1 MANDRERKAQEREK
15 LKNIIDQWN
24 ANRLDIFWLSEP
36 NEDLEFH
43 GAMRFYFQDAGQK
56 VATKCIRVAST
67 ASTTDVIE
75 TLIEKFRPDIRML
88 SIPEYALYEI
98 HENGEERK
106 LKGDERPLLVQLD
119 WHRDDREGRFLLRR
133 MDEKSYISSMD
144 ACDNENFKRKLSKRE
159 KKEKKK
165 REKRERLKAAEE
177 SKPDGIAERLYSEL
191 PETSFTRSISN
202 PEAVMRR
209 RRAQILE
216 KKLQQFCQEGGS
228 DAGGTLRIFGESL
241 NKDVP
246 YKTLLL
252 STKDSASY
260 VVKEILNKYG
270 YDKEDPGQYC
280 LVQTIVSHH
289 TQPENQDFQ
298 TNGGIREYILDDD
311 DCPLLIQQQHNRNR
325 GALSFHVRRRP
336 ADYQPRKRKKKPKP
350 TKDDLGYRSDDANEK
365 LPYLLEL
372 NPDGTESHGPAKKHR
387 LYLNVTEVGSE
398 RSSSIGG
405 QYLQLFGPNVQPRH
419 CVIAHTQGIV
429 TVTPSSRD
437 AETYVNN
444 MRIYETTILQNG
456 MVVRFGKLHT
466 FRFVDPLHD
475 QKHGML
481 PDPRQHPEFIERS
494 RREDQLS
501 LHHHGSYETTFDADG
516 NVETVSTHS
525 RDERLSKK
533 SDDALSH
540 RSLGRESTHGR
551 SSERFEQKRGSD
563 PILPAVL
570 EFWEDGEEAFLS
582 AAISQLDPSQVQFKL
597 SPTYALYMAARYRAS
612 THFRPETTPND
623 RAHRLTALM
632 NNVAA
637 VMHQV
642 IQDRYRDS
650 SALAFW
656 LANTSE
662 LLHFLKQDRH
672 LSAYT
677 LDAQDLLAESVQLAF
692 RSLVT
697 CLQVELQDA
706 MPAFLED
713 RDDVNEEEGT
723 TAEVLAVLASAMSLL
738 RRCRVNAA
746 LTIQMFSQ
754 LFHFINMWLFN
765 KVVCETRSNL
775 CTRVWGSRLKRRLGR
790 VEAWAEKQGLEL
802 AADCHLSRIVQAA
815 HLLQAPKS
823 NSEDLASISSLCFKL
838 NSLQLQTLLE
848 RYQPSEDEPLIPRE
862 LIESVVK
869 VAENTADE
877 QARSEGREIKLEE
890 DSDLQLPFLL
900 PEDGYS
906 CDIVRGVPAG
916 LQEFLQPL
924 IQAAYCRLTI
934 QPTSSGYWTIYMSD
948 QDIGRMP
955 SGGRS
960 PSVHSHVDDNSS
972 WKHHEPEV
980 ATIRL
985 QKSNNGIGLSIV
997 AAGGV
1002 DHDKLGI
1009 YIKSVVKGGA
1019 ADLDGRLQ
1027 AGDQLL
1033 KVDGHSLVGVNQEK
1047 AAELMTRTGP
1057 VVTLEVA
1064 KQAAIYNGLSDLLSK
1079 PSPTMQRDITLLQRE
1094 KAFGVPPCG
1103 CESHSS
1109 KPTANHSHFQNFP
1122 KINSVHLSA
1131 KQKSHFSYINQPNR
1145 AYSDGGK
1152 TFEKNIKAA
1161 QLKMQIPGLP
1171 SKFTACPYN
1180 RTLIK
1185 PRSEESLNDFYS
1197 DCPCPFCQ
1205 SHLNKVKD
1213 KAKEDRSALYRVR
1226 DESEDCPLCLYKKH
1240 QILKEKLSQNTFTCA
1255 VCKSQRAHKCISSE
1269 NLSMPCYYLDCKD
1282 FCYCCDK
1289 NANCSLKCSIAAHSY
1304 LDKAEFFKEYNRKVA
1319 RDIFS
1324 LLPYQRS
1331 SKFSSTETLCSSGSC
1346 PWEISSQTSRPR
1358 RMSERDIPTRVMHE
1372 NRPESRLPTGPGQ
1385 MMPPRM
1391 QGSKSVPS
1399 LNSNHDAEPVR
1410 VHANGSV
1417 RSHEVYN
1424 PAYSRTSSTASIPKA
1439 NDYPDQHSRSKS
1451 ANNLRQEMPGDPRLQ
1466 YGNPPDDPNPPP
1478 YPGPPE
1484 TNRPVPH
1491 PNVPPHSQPN
1501 MHPPPQVPSIPASA
1515 IQEERHYQNIS
1526 VYQQPPPP
1534 QQMPAQ
1540 QPNPYTQHPR
1550 SSAQAHPQH
1559 PPRILHGSQS
1569 SLSRPDPQGLQS
1581 PVDRSRPLSTLVSPR
1596 EQEQY
1601 ANSMGYPHPNVGP
1614 PRSPKGSQHSSVD
1627 SHYGPQG
1634 YVPPRP
1640 LHDQR
1645 DFRSADPLRN
1655 PENDMRPYPDNV
1667 PHPDMNNKPYP
1678 MNSQD
1683 YNMMHMDPRQRDLLR
1698 QEAKMEEMREE
1709 VRRREDRERLILQ
1722 QQQQQQHL
1730 QMGRG
1735 ATWSLPRGPVPSA
1748 RPPHDYH
1755 HGQPTTGHMH
1765 PPYPGAPPAPAPKP
1779 RPQMYNNPGMERVQ
1793 RPPGYT
1799 HPPENSY
1806 DGNVMHA
1813 PPPVGARMQ
1822 HQPPP
1827 VVSYRY
1833 GPSGY
1838 PPRSE
1843 DGTEQKVVRPQLMPD
1858 PRLNTLPAKP
1868 ANMSQNS
1875 RVAYEMQQLV
1885 AGHDKKETSNLLS
1898 PSPWE
1903 REEKEKLHKQRQE
1916 EARRARDE
1924 EIRELESRPHLTP
1937 QQEDRLRALRLEQ
1950 EFQRRAEELHGEEE
1964 EDDDEEQ
1971 EGRLRQLRLEEV
1983 QRKRELEVAKN
1994 AEEKLLR
2001 EARRRQDEFKAPNMP
2016 QQIPNRPSQ
2025 PPVNH
2030 QLLSNNQQHMSNHQ
2044 TVPNYQMEKL
2054 NQIDN
2059 SNHQD
2064 VPPPLPTSPPP
2075 IEPNYQSVYNQKP
2088 ASMRNQ
2094 RLNDSHHIQQNSGV
2108 GYEKHLE
2115 PPAPP
2120 ARKSS
2125 YEITN
2130 QMSAIGTGNRY
2141 VPSSIRNCDNG
2152 AQPHYPKKVSFHDSP
2167 VENDCD
2173 SNGNHNIETGS
2184 SQSYTL
2190 DDINEVLATPHN
2202 SQNLNTYNPGNTPG
2216 VIGSQEVYR
2225 DPRQRI
2231 EAERTQQVVGNKN
2244 PGPEKLTFKEKMK
2257 MFAQEVGEQESPKD
2271 KMKISRA
2278 QREIETNLNG
2288 S

>member
-1 MANDRERKAQEREK
+1 MANDRDKKAQEREK

-36 NEDLEFH
+36 NEELEFH

-67 ASTTDVIE
+67 ATTSDVIE

-106 LKGDERPLLVQLD
+106 LKGDERVLLVQLD

-165 REKRERLKAAEE
+165 KEKRERLKAAEE
-177 SKPDGIAERLYSEL
+177 SKKDGIAERLYSEL

-209 RRAQILE
+209 RRQQILE
-216 KKLQQFCQEGGS
+216 KKLQQFCQEGGT
-228 DAGGTLRIFGESL
+228 DAGGTLRIFGEAL

-252 STKDSASY
+252 STKDTASY

-270 YDKEDPGQYC
+270 YDKEDPFMYC

-289 TQPENQDFQ
+289 TNDGPDLQ
-298 TNGGIREYILDDD
+298 NGGIREYILDDD
-311 DCPLLIQQQHNRNR
+311 DCPLMIQQQHNRNK

-350 TKDDLGYRSDDANEK
+350 TKNDDMSYRQDDTIEK

-372 NPDGTESHGPAKKHR
+372 NSDGSDGHGPPKKHR

-437 AETYVNN
+437 AETYVNG

-494 RREDQLS
+494 RREDQVS

-525 RDERLSKK
+525 REERLSKK

-551 SSERFEQKRGSD
+551 SSERYDQKRGND

-570 EFWEDGEEAFLS
+570 EFWEDGEEAFL
-582 AAISQLDPSQVQFKL
+582 AASITQLDPSQVQFKL

-623 RAHRLTALM
+623 RARRLTALM

-642 IQDRYRDS
+642 IQDRYRDAT
-650 SALAFW
+650 ALAFW

-697 CLQVELQDA
+697 CQQVELQDA

-723 TAEVLAVLASAMSLL
+723 TADVLAVLASAMSLL

-765 KVVCETRSNL
+765 KVVCETRMNL
-775 CTRVWGSRLKRRLGR
+775 CTRLWGARLKRRLGR

-848 RYQPSEDEPLIPRE
+848 RYLPSDDEPHIPQE
-862 LIESVVK
+862 FIESVVK

-877 QARSEGREIKLEE
+877 QARSEGRDIKLEE

-924 IQAAYCRLTI
+924 IQAGLCRLTI

-948 QDIGRMP
+948 QDIGRLP
-955 SGGRS
+955 SGARS
-960 PSVHSHVDDNSS
+960 PSLHSHVDDSSS
-972 WKHHEPEV
+972 WKNQEAEV
-980 ATIRL
+980 VTIRL
-985 QKSNNGIGLSIV
+985 QKSNNGIGLSII
-997 AAGGV
+997 AAGAPS
-1002 DHDKLGI
+1002 DADKLGI

-1064 KQAAIYNGLSDLLSK
+1064 KQGAVFNGLTDLLTK
-1079 PSPTMQRDITLLQRE
+1079 PSPTIQR
-1094 KAFGVPPCG
+1094 G
-1103 CESHSS
+1103 
-1109 KPTANHSHFQNFP
+1109 
-1122 KINSVHLSA
+1122 
-1131 KQKSHFSYINQPNR
+1131 
-1145 AYSDGGK
+1145 
-1152 TFEKNIKAA
+1152 
-1161 QLKMQIPGLP
+1161 
-1171 SKFTACPYN
+1171 
-1180 RTLIK
+1180 
-1185 PRSEESLNDFYS
+1185 
-1197 DCPCPFCQ
+1197 
-1205 SHLNKVKD
+1205 
-1213 KAKEDRSALYRVR
+1213 
-1226 DESEDCPLCLYKKH
+1226 
-1240 QILKEKLSQNTFTCA
+1240 
-1255 VCKSQRAHKCISSE
+1255 
-1269 NLSMPCYYLDCKD
+1269 
-1282 FCYCCDK
+1282 
-1289 NANCSLKCSIAAHSY
+1289 
-1304 LDKAEFFKEYNRKVA
+1304 
-1319 RDIFS
+1319 
-1324 LLPYQRS
+1324 
-1331 SKFSSTETLCSSGSC
+1331 
-1346 PWEISSQTSRPR
+1346 PR
-1358 RMSERDIPTRVMHE
+1358 RMSERDIPSRVMNE
-1372 NRPESRLPTGPGQ
+1372 NGHDGRIPPGSNHLL
-1385 MMPPRM
+1385 PPRM
-1391 QGSKSVPS
+1391 QSSKSVPS
-1399 LNSNHDAEPVR
+1399 LNSNHEPDPPGIQQ
-1410 VHANGSV
+1410 NGSI
-1417 RSHEVYN
+1417 RSQEVYN
-1424 PAYSRTSSTASIPKA
+1424 PAYSRTSSTASIPKV
-1439 NDYPDQHSRSKS
+1439 NEFPDHHSRSKS
-1451 ANNLRQEMPGDPRLQ
+1451 ANNLRHDMPNDPRLHYPQ
-1466 YGNPPDDPNPPP
+1466 DDQNPPP
-1478 YPGPPE
+1478 YPGLPGGPN
-1484 TNRPVPH
+1484 NRAVSH
-1491 PNVPPHSQPN
+1491 PNIQQSQAP
-1501 MHPPPQVPSIPASA
+1501 MHAPPQVSSLPPPA

-1526 VYQQPPPP
+1526 LYQQPPQP
-1534 QQMPAQ
+1534 QMNHS
-1540 QPNPYTQHPR
+1540 PNPHNIHMRP
-1550 SSAQAHPQH
+1550 SSQAHPQQ
-1559 PPRILHGSQS
+1559 PPRSLHGSQS
-1569 SLSRPDPQGLQS
+1569 SLNRPDQQGLQS
-1581 PVDRSRPLSTLVSPR
+1581 SMDRSRPLSTLVSTR

-1601 ANSMGYPHPNVGP
+1601 ANSMGYPHPNSGP
-1614 PRSPKGSQHSSVD
+1614 PKSPRAAPHNSMD
-1627 SHYGPQG
+1627 PHYGQQG
-1634 YVPPRP
+1634 YIPPRP
-1640 LHDQR
+1640 VHDQR
-1645 DFRSADPLRN
+1645 ELRN
-1655 PENDMRPYPDNV
+1655 PEMMRPHDHDPRSFPENV
-1667 PHPDMNNKPYP
+1667 SHPDMHNRSHP
-1678 MNSQD
+1678 MHPQD

-1709 VRRREDRERLILQ
+1709 IRRREDRERQMIQ
-1722 QQQQQQHL
+1722 QQPP

-1735 ATWSLPRGPVPSA
+1735 VNFPPPRGMNVMN
-1748 RPPHDYH
+1748 RPPPNYH
-1755 HGQPTTGHMH
+1755 PGPPVGGHMH
-1765 PPYPGAPPAPAPKP
+1765 NQYPSGPPAPAPKP
-1779 RPQMYNNPGMERVQ
+1779 RPQFYNNQPERFQ
-1793 RPPGYT
+1793 RPPTGYL
-1799 HPPENSY
+1799 PPSDNPSVY
-1806 DGNVMHA
+1806 DTSAHHLVPQNGPRA
-1813 PPPVGARMQ
+1813 PLHQ
-1822 HQPPP
+1822 NQPPP

-1838 PPRSE
+1838 PPRAE
-1843 DGTEQKVVRPQLMPD
+1843 DGMGPKPSRQPQPD
-1858 PRLNTLPAKP
+1858 PRLSSPHKP
-1868 ANMSQNS
+1868 SPNMSQNS
-1875 RVAYEMQQLV
+1875 RIAYEASQAV
-1885 AGHDKKETSNLLS
+1885 SGHDKKEASNLLS

-1924 EIRELESRPHLTP
+1924 EIRELESRPHITA

-1950 EFQRRAEELHGEEE
+1950 EFQRRAEELHGD
-1964 EDDDEEQ
+1964 EDDDEDEDLLDRAENRERKLKMQEDLERARLRRLEWEAQQGQNQIKMQPPLGHNEEWRRQQQSIEEQ
-1971 EGRLRQLRLEEV
+1971 EDRLRQLRIEEV

-1994 AEEKLLR
+1994 AEERLLR
-2001 EARRRQDEFKAPNMP
+2001 EAKRRQDEFKAPMNLP
-2016 QQIPNRPSQ
+2016 HQNRSQ
-2025 PPVNH
+2025 PVMSP
-2030 QLLSNNQQHMSNHQ
+2030 QMINNQQPITNNHPV
-2044 TVPNYQMEKL
+2044 TNYPMEKAKRNDIS
-2054 NQIDN
+2054 NQ
-2059 SNHQD
+2059 QD

-2075 IEPNYQSVYNQKP
+2075 IEPSYQTVYSQKP

-2094 RLNDSHHIQQNSGV
+2094 RLNDNPQAN
-2108 GYEKHLE
+2108 YEKQHE

-2120 ARKSS
+2120 TRKSS
-2125 YEITN
+2125 YEVTN
-2130 QMSAIGTGNRY
+2130 QMSAMSGNNRY
-2141 VPSSIRNCDNG
+2141 TPSSMRNCDSNG
-2152 AQPHYPKKVSFHDSP
+2152 PHHPKKVSFHDSP
-2167 VENDCD
+2167 VENAECD
-2173 SNGNHNIETGS
+2173 TNGNLNSLGS
-2184 SQSYTL
+2184 NNSQSYTL

-2202 SQNLNTYNPGNTPG
+2202 SQNLNTYAPGSTPG

-2231 EAERTQQVVGNKN
+2231 EAERTQQERGVGRN

-2257 MFAQEVGEQESPKD
+2257 MFAQEVGEQETPKD
-2271 KMKISRA
+2271 KVKISRA
-2278 QREIETNLNG
+2278 QRDIEVNLNG
-2288 S
+2288 SNVS

>member
-56 VATKCIRVAST
+56 VATKCIRVSST
-67 ASTTDVIE
+67 ATTTDVIE

-106 LKGDERPLLVQLD
+106 LKGEERPLLVQLD
-119 WHRDDREGRFLLRR
+119 WHKDDREGRFLLRR

-177 SKPDGIAERLYSEL
+177 SKKDGIAERLYSEL

-209 RRAQILE
+209 RRQQILE

-228 DAGGTLRIFGESL
+228 DAGGTLRIFGEAL

-252 STKDSASY
+252 STRDTASY

-270 YDKEDPGQYC
+270 YDKEDPVQYC

-289 TQPENQDFQ
+289 SQSDGPDFQ

-311 DCPLLIQQQHNRNR
+311 DCPLMIQQQHNRNR

-336 ADYQPRKRKKKPKP
+336 ADYQPRKRKKKAKP
-350 TKDDLGYRSDDANEK
+350 TKDDMGYRSDDGNEK

-372 NPDGTESHGPAKKHR
+372 NPDGSESHGPPKKHR

-551 SSERFEQKRGSD
+551 GSCDRFEQKRGND

-570 EFWEDGEEAFLS
+570 EFWEDGEEAFLN
-582 AAISQLDPSQVQFKL
+582 AAITQLDPSQVQFKL

-642 IQDRYRDS
+642 IQDRYRDA

-713 RDDVNEEEGT
+713 RDDINEEEGT
-723 TAEVLAVLASAMSLL
+723 TADVLAVLASAMSLL

-765 KVVCETRSNL
+765 KVVCETRTNL
-775 CTRVWGSRLKRRLGR
+775 CTRVWGARLKRRLGR

-848 RYQPSEDEPLIPRE
+848 RYQPAEDEPHIPRE

-924 IQAAYCRLTI
+924 IQAGYCRLTI

-997 AAGGV
+997 AAGGA

-1079 PSPTMQRDITLLQRE
+1079 PSPTIQR
-1094 KAFGVPPCG
+1094 G
-1103 CESHSS
+1103 
-1109 KPTANHSHFQNFP
+1109 
-1122 KINSVHLSA
+1122 
-1131 KQKSHFSYINQPNR
+1131 
-1145 AYSDGGK
+1145 
-1152 TFEKNIKAA
+1152 
-1161 QLKMQIPGLP
+1161 
-1171 SKFTACPYN
+1171 
-1180 RTLIK
+1180 
-1185 PRSEESLNDFYS
+1185 
-1197 DCPCPFCQ
+1197 
-1205 SHLNKVKD
+1205 
-1213 KAKEDRSALYRVR
+1213 
-1226 DESEDCPLCLYKKH
+1226 
-1240 QILKEKLSQNTFTCA
+1240 
-1255 VCKSQRAHKCISSE
+1255 
-1269 NLSMPCYYLDCKD
+1269 
-1282 FCYCCDK
+1282 
-1289 NANCSLKCSIAAHSY
+1289 
-1304 LDKAEFFKEYNRKVA
+1304 
-1319 RDIFS
+1319 
-1324 LLPYQRS
+1324 
-1331 SKFSSTETLCSSGSC
+1331 
-1346 PWEISSQTSRPR
+1346 PR
-1358 RMSERDIPTRVMHE
+1358 RMSERDIPSRVMHE
-1372 NRPESRLPTGPGQ
+1372 NRPDSRLPTGPGQ

-1399 LNSNHDAEPVR
+1399 LNSNHDAEPAR
-1410 VHANGSV
+1410 VHANGSI

-1439 NDYPDQHSRSKS
+1439 SDYPDQHSRSKS
-1451 ANNLRQEMPGDPRLQ
+1451 ANNLRQEMPVDPRMQ

-1484 TNRPVPH
+1484 GNRVVPNPH
-1491 PNVPPHSQPN
+1491 VPHSQPS
-1501 MHPPPQVPSIPASA
+1501 MHPPPQVPSMPPSA

-1534 QQMPAQ
+1534 QQMTAQ
-1540 QPNPYTQHPR
+1540 QPNPYPQHPR
-1550 SSAQAHPQH
+1550 SVAQAHPQH
-1559 PPRILHGSQS
+1559 PPRMLHGSQS

-1614 PRSPKGSQHSSVD
+1614 PRSPKGSQHGSVD

-1634 YVPPRP
+1634 YPPPRP

-1645 DFRSADPLRN
+1645 DFRSADPLRP
-1655 PENDMRPYPDNV
+1655 PEADMRPYPDAV

-1678 MNSQD
+1678 VNSHE
-1683 YNMMHMDPRQRDLLR
+1683 YNMMHMDPRQRDILR

-1709 VRRREDRERLILQ
+1709 VRRREDRERLMLQ
-1722 QQQQQQHL
+1722 QQQQHHP
-1730 QMGRG
+1730 MGRG
-1735 ATWSLPRGPVPSA
+1735 TTWSLPRGPAPAA

-1755 HGQPTTGHMH
+1755 HGQQMTGHMH
-1765 PPYPGAPPAPAPKP
+1765 PPYPGGPPAPAPKP
-1779 RPQMYNNPGMERVQ
+1779 RPQLYNNPGMERLP
-1793 RPPGYT
+1793 RPAGYM
-1799 HPPENSY
+1799 PPLENSLPY
-1806 DGNVMHA
+1806 DGNVMHPQH
-1813 PPPVGARMQ
+1813 PPPNTNPRMQ

-1838 PPRSE
+1838 PPRGE
-1843 DGTEQKVVRPQLMPD
+1843 EGMEQKVTRPQLMPD
-1858 PRLNTLPAKP
+1858 PRIATLPAKP
-1868 ANMSQNS
+1868 SNMSQSS
-1875 RVAYEMQQLV
+1875 RIAYEAQQHV
-1885 AGHDKKETSNLLS
+1885 SGHDKKETSSLLS

-1903 REEKEKLHKQRQE
+1903 REEKEKLHKQKQE

-1950 EFQRRAEELHGEEE
+1950 EFQRRAEELHGEE
-1964 EDDDEEQ
+1964 DDDDDEDLLDRAETRERKLKMQEDLERARLRRLEWDVQQSQTQMKMQPPPPQQQMSHNDEWKRQQQTLEEQ
-1971 EGRLRQLRLEEV
+1971 EGRLRQLRLEEN
-1983 QRKRELEVAKN
+1983 QRKRELEVAKS

-2001 EARRRQDEFKAPNMP
+2001 EARRRQDEFKTPNS
-2016 QQIPNRPSQ
+2016 IPNRPSQ
-2025 PPVNH
+2025 PPMNH
-2030 QLLSNNQQHMSNHQ
+2030 QMIPNSQPHIPNHQ
-2044 TVPNYQMEKL
+2044 PIPNYNMEKV
-2054 NQIDN
+2054 NQTDN

-2075 IEPNYQSVYNQKP
+2075 IEPSYQSVYSQKP

-2094 RLNDSHHIQQNSGV
+2094 RLNDSHLSQQNSSG
-2108 GYEKHLE
+2108 GYEKQLE

-2130 QMSAIGTGNRY
+2130 QMTSMGPGNRY
-2141 VPSSIRNCDNG
+2141 VPSSMRNCDNG
-2152 AQPHYPKKVSFHDSP
+2152 APHYPKKVSFHDSP
-2167 VENDCD
+2167 MENDCD
-2173 SNGNHNIETGS
+2173 SNGNHNVDTGS

-2202 SQNLNTYNPGNTPG
+2202 SQNLNTYNAGNTPG

-2231 EAERTQQVVGNKN
+2231 EAERTLQVTHTKN

>member
-1 MANDRERKAQEREK
+1 MANDRERKTQEREK

-36 NEDLEFH
+36 NEQLEFH

-67 ASTTDVIE
+67 ATTSDVIE

-106 LKGDERPLLVQLD
+106 LKGEETPLLVQLD

-165 REKRERLKAAEE
+165 REKRERLKAVED
-177 SKPDGIAERLYSEL
+177 SKKDGIAERLYSEL

-209 RRAQILE
+209 RRQQILE
-216 KKLQQFCQEGGS
+216 QKLKQFCQEGGT

-252 STKDSASY
+252 STKDSASF
-260 VVKEILNKYG
+260 VVKEILDKYG
-270 YDKEDPGQYC
+270 YDKEDPIQYC
-280 LVQTIVSHH
+280 LVQTIVPHM
-289 TQPENQDFQ
+289 TQQDGHDPQ

-311 DCPLLIQQQHNRNR
+311 DCPLMIQQQHNRNR
-325 GALSFHVRRRP
+325 GTLSFHVRRRP

-350 TKDDLGYRSDDANEK
+350 TKGDDISYRSDDLNEK

-372 NPDGTESHGPAKKHR
+372 NPDGSESHGPPKKHR

-419 CVIAHTQGIV
+419 CVIAQLQGIV

-475 QKHGML
+475 VKHGML

-494 RREDQLS
+494 RREDNLS

-533 SDDALSH
+533 SDDGLSH
-540 RSLGRESTHGR
+540 RSLGRESHGR

-570 EFWEDGEEAFLS
+570 EFWEDGEEAFLQ
-582 AAISQLDPSQVQFKL
+582 AAITQLDPSQVQFKL
-597 SPTYALYMAARYRAS
+597 SPTYALYIAARYRAS
-612 THFRPETTPND
+612 THFRPDTTPND

-642 IQDRYRDS
+642 IQDRYHDA

-697 CLQVELQDA
+697 CLQVELQGA

-713 RDDVNEEEGT
+713 RDDINEEEGT
-723 TAEVLAVLASAMSLL
+723 TADVLAVLASAMSLL

-765 KVVCETRSNL
+765 KVVCESRSNL
-775 CTRVWGSRLKRRLGR
+775 CTRVWGARLKRRLGR
-790 VEAWAEKQGLEL
+790 VEAWSEKQGLEL

-848 RYQPSEDEPLIPRE
+848 KYQPSEDEPHIPRE

-877 QARSEGREIKLEE
+877 QARSEGREVKLEE

-924 IQAAYCRLTI
+924 IQAGLCRLTI

-948 QDIGRMP
+948 QDIGRVP

-960 PSVHSHVDDNSS
+960 PSVHSHAEDNGS
-972 WKHHEPEV
+972 WKHHEPEL

-997 AAGGV
+997 AAGGAN
-1002 DHDKLGI
+1002 HDKLGI

-1033 KVDGHSLVGVNQEK
+1033 KVDGNSLVGVNQEK

-1064 KQAAIYNGLSDLLSK
+1064 KQGAIFNGVSDLLNK
-1079 PSPTMQRDITLLQRE
+1079 PSPTMQR
-1094 KAFGVPPCG
+1094 G
-1103 CESHSS
+1103 
-1109 KPTANHSHFQNFP
+1109 
-1122 KINSVHLSA
+1122 
-1131 KQKSHFSYINQPNR
+1131 
-1145 AYSDGGK
+1145 
-1152 TFEKNIKAA
+1152 
-1161 QLKMQIPGLP
+1161 
-1171 SKFTACPYN
+1171 
-1180 RTLIK
+1180 
-1185 PRSEESLNDFYS
+1185 
-1197 DCPCPFCQ
+1197 
-1205 SHLNKVKD
+1205 
-1213 KAKEDRSALYRVR
+1213 
-1226 DESEDCPLCLYKKH
+1226 
-1240 QILKEKLSQNTFTCA
+1240 
-1255 VCKSQRAHKCISSE
+1255 
-1269 NLSMPCYYLDCKD
+1269 
-1282 FCYCCDK
+1282 
-1289 NANCSLKCSIAAHSY
+1289 
-1304 LDKAEFFKEYNRKVA
+1304 
-1319 RDIFS
+1319 
-1324 LLPYQRS
+1324 
-1331 SKFSSTETLCSSGSC
+1331 
-1346 PWEISSQTSRPR
+1346 PR

-1372 NRPESRLPTGPGQ
+1372 NGPEGRLPTGPGQ

-1399 LNSNHDAEPVR
+1399 LNSHHDPEPAR
-1410 VHANGSV
+1410 PPTNGI

-1439 NDYPDQHSRSKS
+1439 SDYPDHGSRSKS
-1451 ANNLRQEMPGDPRLQ
+1451 ANNLRQDGDPRLH
-1466 YGNPPDDPNPPP
+1466 YGNPPDEPNPPP
-1478 YPGPPE
+1478 YPGPPGNPPG
-1484 TNRPVPH
+1484 NRSVPPPH
-1491 PNVPPHSQPN
+1491 PNAHHV
-1501 MHPPPQVPSIPASA
+1501 MPPQGHGQGQQSVV
-1515 IQEERHYQNIS
+1515 QEERHYQNIS
-1526 VYQQPPPP
+1526 VYQQPPQQQNVQPP
-1534 QQMPAQ
+1534 S
-1540 QPNPYTQHPR
+1540 PYSTHPR
-1550 SSAQAHPQH
+1550 PPAQAHPQH
-1559 PPRILHGSQS
+1559 PPRSLHGSQS
-1569 SLSRPDPQGLQS
+1569 SLTRPDPQGLLV
-1581 PVDRSRPLSTLVSPR
+1581 PVDQQMRSRPMSTLVSPR

-1601 ANSMGYPHPNVGP
+1601 ANSMGYPHTNVGP
-1614 PRSPKGSQHSSVD
+1614 PRSPKGPMDSVHNSS
-1627 SHYGPQG
+1627 QG
-1634 YVPPRP
+1634 YPPPRP
-1640 LHDQR
+1640 IHDQR
-1645 DFRSADPLRN
+1645 DFRSADQLRP
-1655 PENDMRPYPDNV
+1655 PENDARPFPESMSHPDLNARPYTQNQQ
-1667 PHPDMNNKPYP
+1667 HE
-1678 MNSQD
+1678 
-1683 YNMMHMDPRQRDLLR
+1683 YNMMHMDPRQRDILR

-1709 VRRREDRERLILQ
+1709 VRRREDRERLLM
-1722 QQQQQQHL
+1722 QQQQQQHNT
-1730 QMGRG
+1730 QYQPRG
-1735 ATWSLPRGPVPSA
+1735 SNWSLPRGPNPSV

-1755 HGQPTTGHMH
+1755 PQPTGHMH
-1765 PPYPGAPPAPAPKP
+1765 PPYPPAPAPKP
-1779 RPQMYNNPGMERVQ
+1779 RPQLYPNQGAP
-1793 RPPGYT
+1793 RPPAYQGTNSGYPDT
-1799 HPPENSY
+1799 QLPY
-1806 DGNVMHA
+1806 DPNLSGQG
-1813 PPPVGARMQ
+1813 PVGGIRMQ

-1838 PPRSE
+1838 PPRGE
-1843 DGTEQKVVRPQLMPD
+1843 DGTELKVNRPMMAD
-1858 PRLNTLPAKP
+1858 PRMPQSHGKPP
-1868 ANMSQNS
+1868 ANLSHS
-1875 RVAYEMQQLV
+1875 PRVAFEVPQHPTGQ
-1885 AGHDKKETSNLLS
+1885 DKKEHSSLLS

-1903 REEKEKLHKQRQE
+1903 REEKEKLQQHRQE
-1916 EARRARDE
+1916 EARRNRAE
-1924 EIRELESRPHLTP
+1924 EIRDLESRAHLSP

-1950 EFQRRAEELHGEEE
+1950 EFQRRAEELRGDED
-1964 EDDDEEQ
+1964 EDDDEDLLDRAETRERKLKMQEDLERARLRRLEWDAQQQNQNHMKMQQQQQSEEWKRQQQSLEEQ
-1971 EGRLRQLRLEEV
+1971 EGRLRQLRLEEI
-1983 QRKRELEVAKN
+1983 QRKHELEAAKH

-2001 EARRRQDEFKAPNMP
+2001 EARRRQDEFKVPNSIP
-2016 QQIPNRPSQ
+2016 HQIPSRPPTNPTLNHHQ
-2025 PPVNH
+2025 MPP
-2030 QLLSNNQQHMSNHQ
+2030 NNQQPQH
-2044 TVPNYQMEKL
+2044 
-2054 NQIDN
+2054 NQNSPAYPQDN
-2059 SNHQD
+2059 NINNSQD
-2064 VPPPLPTSPPP
+2064 IPPPLPTSPPP
-2075 IEPNYQSVYNQKP
+2075 IEPGYPAVYSQKP
-2088 ASMRNQ
+2088 QSMRRTNNEQ
-2094 RLNDSHHIQQNSGV
+2094 PTTQGT
-2108 GYEKHLE
+2108 LE

-2125 YEITN
+2125 YEVTN
-2130 QMSAIGTGNRY
+2130 QMSRY
-2141 VPSSIRNCDNG
+2141 NTSSIRSNDNG
-2152 AQPHYPKKVSFHDSP
+2152 APHHPKKVSFQQSD
-2167 VENDCD
+2167 DQQTD
-2173 SNGNHNIETGS
+2173 IDTNGNLQ
-2184 SQSYTL
+2184 QSYTL
-2190 DDINEVLATPHN
+2190 DDINDVLATPVN
-2202 SQNLNTYNPGNTPG
+2202 NMNTYNLGNTPG
-2216 VIGSQEVYR
+2216 VIGTQEVYR

-2231 EAERTQQVVGNKN
+2231 EAERTLGLGVPKG

-2271 KMKISRA
+2271 KQPRSTNVNTYNLGNTPGVIGTQDPRQRIEAEGPEKLTFKEKMKMFAQEGGEQESPKDKVKILRA
-2278 QREIETNLNG
+2278 PRDIETNLNG
-2288 S
+2288 TERS

>member
-106 LKGDERPLLVQLD
+106 LKGEERPLLVQLD

-177 SKPDGIAERLYSEL
+177 SKKDGIAERLYSEL

-209 RRAQILE
+209 RRQQILE
-216 KKLQQFCQEGGS
+216 RKLQQFCQEGGS

-289 TQPENQDFQ
+289 TQPESQDFQ

-350 TKDDLGYRSDDANEK
+350 TKDDISYRSDDANEK

-372 NPDGTESHGPAKKHR
+372 NPDGSESHGPAKKHR

-697 CLQVELQDA
+697 CLQVELQEA

-924 IQAAYCRLTI
+924 IQAGYCRLTI

-960 PSVHSHVDDNSS
+960 PSVHSHVDDSSS

-1079 PSPTMQRDITLLQRE
+1079 PSPTIQR
-1094 KAFGVPPCG
+1094 G
-1103 CESHSS
+1103 
-1109 KPTANHSHFQNFP
+1109 
-1122 KINSVHLSA
+1122 
-1131 KQKSHFSYINQPNR
+1131 
-1145 AYSDGGK
+1145 
-1152 TFEKNIKAA
+1152 
-1161 QLKMQIPGLP
+1161 
-1171 SKFTACPYN
+1171 
-1180 RTLIK
+1180 
-1185 PRSEESLNDFYS
+1185 
-1197 DCPCPFCQ
+1197 
-1205 SHLNKVKD
+1205 
-1213 KAKEDRSALYRVR
+1213 
-1226 DESEDCPLCLYKKH
+1226 
-1240 QILKEKLSQNTFTCA
+1240 
-1255 VCKSQRAHKCISSE
+1255 
-1269 NLSMPCYYLDCKD
+1269 
-1282 FCYCCDK
+1282 
-1289 NANCSLKCSIAAHSY
+1289 
-1304 LDKAEFFKEYNRKVA
+1304 
-1319 RDIFS
+1319 
-1324 LLPYQRS
+1324 
-1331 SKFSSTETLCSSGSC
+1331 
-1346 PWEISSQTSRPR
+1346 PR

-1385 MMPPRM
+1385 MIPPRM

-1451 ANNLRQEMPGDPRLQ
+1451 ANNLRQEMPGDHRLQ
-1466 YGNPPDDPNPPP
+1466 YANPPDDPNPPP

-1484 TNRPVPH
+1484 TNRAVPH
-1491 PNVPPHSQPN
+1491 PNVPHPQPN
-1501 MHPPPQVPSIPASA
+1501 MHPPPQVPSIPAST

-1540 QPNPYTQHPR
+1540 QPNPYNQHPR

-1559 PPRILHGSQS
+1559 PPRLLHGSQS

-1645 DFRSADPLRN
+1645 DFRSADPRN
-1655 PENDMRPYPDNV
+1655 PENDMRPYQDSV

-1678 MNSQD
+1678 VNSQD
-1683 YNMMHMDPRQRDLLR
+1683 YNMMHIDPRQRDLLR

-1709 VRRREDRERLILQ
+1709 VRRREDRERLIM

-1748 RPPHDYH
+1748 RPPLDYH
-1755 HGQPTTGHMH
+1755 HGQQMTGHMH
-1765 PPYPGAPPAPAPKP
+1765 PPYPGGPPAPAPKP
-1779 RPQMYNNPGMERVQ
+1779 RPQMYNNPGMERMQ
-1793 RPPGYT
+1793 RPPGYM
-1799 HPPENSY
+1799 HVPENSY
-1806 DGNVMHA
+1806 EGNVMHP
-1813 PPPVGARMQ
+1813 PPPVGAKMQ

-1868 ANMSQNS
+1868 TNMSQNS
-1875 RVAYEMQQLV
+1875 RVVYEMQQLA

-1903 REEKEKLHKQRQE
+1903 REEKEKISNVVSGNFYYATHILLHKQRQE

-1924 EIRELESRPHLTP
+1924 EICELESRPHLTP

-1964 EDDDEEQ
+1964 DDDDEDLLDRAETRERKLKMQEDLERARQRRLEWDVQQNQSQMKVQQQQQQQMNHNDEWKRQQQTLEEQ

-2025 PPVNH
+2025 PPLNH
-2030 QLLSNNQQHMSNHQ
+2030 QVLTNNQQHLPSHQ
-2044 TVPNYQMEKL
+2044 TMPNYQIEKL

-2075 IEPNYQSVYNQKP
+2075 IEPNYQTVYNQKP

-2094 RLNDSHHIQQNSGV
+2094 RLNDAHHVQQNSGV

-2130 QMSAIGTGNRY
+2130 QMSAISTGNRY
-2141 VPSSIRNCDNG
+2141 VQSSIRNCDNG
-2152 AQPHYPKKVSFHDSP
+2152 APHYPKKVSFHDSP

-2231 EAERTQQVVGNKN
+2231 EAERTLQVVGNKN

>member
-1 MANDRERKAQEREK
+1 
-15 LKNIIDQWN
+15 
-24 ANRLDIFWLSEP
+24 
-36 NEDLEFH
+36 
-43 GAMRFYFQDAGQK
+43 MRFYFQDAGQK
-56 VATKCIRVAST
+56 VATKCIRVSST
-67 ASTTDVIE
+67 ATTTDVIE

-119 WHRDDREGRFLLRR
+119 WHKDDREGRFLLRR

-177 SKPDGIAERLYSEL
+177 SKKDGIAERLYSEL

-209 RRAQILE
+209 RRQQILE

-228 DAGGTLRIFGESL
+228 DAGGTLRIFGEAL

-252 STKDSASY
+252 STRDTASY

-270 YDKEDPGQYC
+270 YDKEDPVQYC

-289 TQPENQDFQ
+289 SQSDGPDFQ

-311 DCPLLIQQQHNRNR
+311 DCPLMIQQQHNRNR

-336 ADYQPRKRKKKPKP
+336 ADYQPRKRKKKAKP
-350 TKDDLGYRSDDANEK
+350 TKDDMGYRCDDANEK

-372 NPDGTESHGPAKKHR
+372 NPDGSESHGPPKKHR

-551 SSERFEQKRGSD
+551 GSCDRFEQKRGND

-570 EFWEDGEEAFLS
+570 EFWEDGEEAFLN
-582 AAISQLDPSQVQFKL
+582 AAITQLDPSQVQFKL

-642 IQDRYRDS
+642 IQDRYRDA

-713 RDDVNEEEGT
+713 RDDINEEEGT
-723 TAEVLAVLASAMSLL
+723 TADVLAVLASAMSLL

-765 KVVCETRSNL
+765 KVVCETRTNL
-775 CTRVWGSRLKRRLGR
+775 CTRVWGARLKRRLGR

-848 RYQPSEDEPLIPRE
+848 RYQPAEDEPHIPRE

-916 LQEFLQPL
+916 LQEFLQLL
-924 IQAAYCRLTI
+924 IQAGYCRLTI

-960 PSVHSHVDDNSS
+960 PSVHSHVDDSSS

-997 AAGGV
+997 AAGGA

-1079 PSPTMQRDITLLQRE
+1079 PSPTIQRDITLLQRQ
-1094 KAFGVPPCG
+1094 KAFGHPPCG
-1103 CESHSS
+1103 CENYDSQ
-1109 KPTANHSHFQNFP
+1109 TNTNQFRNFVNTNP
-1122 KINSVHLSA
+1122 AFRVVKQMPNLSCN
-1131 KQKSHFSYINQPNR
+1131 KQYN
-1145 AYSDGGK
+1145 YSDTGK
-1152 TFEKNIKAA
+1152 PVLVGSEKNVIKT
-1161 QLKMQIPGLP
+1161 KTKPEHIPGLP
-1171 SKFTACPYN
+1171 SKFTVCPYN
-1180 RTLIK
+1180 RALFK
-1185 PRSEESLNDFYS
+1185 PRSVESLTDFYF

-1205 SHLNKVKD
+1205 SRMSPACVQS
-1213 KAKEDRSALYRVR
+1213 KEDRSALYRVME
-1226 DESEDCPLCLYKKH
+1226 DSEDDCSLCLLKKH
-1240 QILKEKLSQNTFTCA
+1240 HIAKEKTVQNAFTCTL
-1255 VCKSQRAHKCISSE
+1255 CKSQQSHKCLSLE
-1269 NLSMPCYYLDCKD
+1269 NLSLFCYYQEYSNGCHC
-1282 FCYCCDK
+1282 FDK
-1289 NANCSLKCSIAAHSY
+1289 NGNRKCCLKCNAINHGC
-1304 LDKAEFFKEYNRKVA
+1304 LNKNEVFKEYNRKVA

-1324 LLPYQRS
+1324 LLPHQRT

-1346 PWEISSQTSRPR
+1346 AWEFSSQQTRPR
-1358 RMSERDIPTRVMHE
+1358 RMSERDIPSRVMHE
-1372 NRPESRLPTGPGQ
+1372 NRPDSRLPTGPGQ

-1399 LNSNHDAEPVR
+1399 LNSNHDPEPSR
-1410 VHANGSV
+1410 VHANGSI

-1439 NDYPDQHSRSKS
+1439 SDYPDQQSRSKS

-1484 TNRPVPH
+1484 GNRVVPNPH
-1491 PNVPPHSQPN
+1491 VPHSQPSL
-1501 MHPPPQVPSIPASA
+1501 HPPPQVPSMPPSA

-1526 VYQQPPPP
+1526 VYQQPPPS
-1534 QQMPAQ
+1534 QQMTAQ
-1540 QPNPYTQHPR
+1540 QPNPYPQHPR
-1550 SSAQAHPQH
+1550 SVAQAHPQH
-1559 PPRILHGSQS
+1559 PPRMLHGSQS

-1614 PRSPKGSQHSSVD
+1614 PRSPKGSQHGSVD
-1627 SHYGPQG
+1627 SHYGPQS
-1634 YVPPRP
+1634 YPPPRP

-1645 DFRSADPLRN
+1645 DFRSADPLRP
-1655 PENDMRPYPDNV
+1655 PEADTRPYPDAI
-1667 PHPDMNNKPYP
+1667 PHPDMNSKPYP
-1678 MNSQD
+1678 MNSHE
-1683 YNMMHMDPRQRDLLR
+1683 YNMMHMDPRQRDILR

-1709 VRRREDRERLILQ
+1709 VRRREDRERLVLQ
-1722 QQQQQQHL
+1722 QQPHP
-1730 QMGRG
+1730 MGRG
-1735 ATWSLPRGPVPSA
+1735 TTWSLPRGPVPSA
-1748 RPPHDYH
+1748 RPPLDYH
-1755 HGQPTTGHMH
+1755 HGQQMTGHMH
-1765 PPYPGAPPAPAPKP
+1765 PPYPGGPPAPAPKP
-1779 RPQMYNNPGMERVQ
+1779 RPQLYTNPSLERVP
-1793 RPPGYT
+1793 RPAGYM
-1799 HPPENSY
+1799 PPLENSLPY
-1806 DGNVMHA
+1806 DGNVMHPQH
-1813 PPPVGARMQ
+1813 PPPNTNVRMQ

-1838 PPRSE
+1838 PPRGE
-1843 DGTEQKVVRPQLMPD
+1843 EGMEQKLIRPQLMPD
-1858 PRLNTLPAKP
+1858 PRMATLPAKP
-1868 ANMSQNS
+1868 SNISQSS
-1875 RVAYEMQQLV
+1875 RIAYEAQQHV
-1885 AGHDKKETSNLLS
+1885 TGHDKKEASSLLS

-1903 REEKEKLHKQRQE
+1903 REEKEK
-1916 EARRARDE
+1916 
-1924 EIRELESRPHLTP
+1924 I
-1937 QQEDRLRALRLEQ
+1937 
-1950 EFQRRAEELHGEEE
+1950 
-1964 EDDDEEQ
+1964 
-1971 EGRLRQLRLEEV
+1971 
-1983 QRKRELEVAKN
+1983 
-1994 AEEKLLR
+1994 
-2001 EARRRQDEFKAPNMP
+2001 
-2016 QQIPNRPSQ
+2016 
-2025 PPVNH
+2025 
-2030 QLLSNNQQHMSNHQ
+2030 SN
-2044 TVPNYQMEKL
+2044 V
-2054 NQIDN
+2054 
-2059 SNHQD
+2059 
-2064 VPPPLPTSPPP
+2064 V
-2075 IEPNYQSVYNQKP
+2075 
-2088 ASMRNQ
+2088 
-2094 RLNDSHHIQQNSGV
+2094 
-2108 GYEKHLE
+2108 
-2115 PPAPP
+2115 
-2120 ARKSS
+2120 
-2125 YEITN
+2125 
-2130 QMSAIGTGNRY
+2130 TGNFY
-2141 VPSSIRNCDNG
+2141 YATHVL
-2152 AQPHYPKKVSFHDSP
+2152 VSMLF
-2167 VENDCD
+2167 
-2173 SNGNHNIETGS
+2173 
-2184 SQSYTL
+2184 
-2190 DDINEVLATPHN
+2190 
-2202 SQNLNTYNPGNTPG
+2202 
-2216 VIGSQEVYR
+2216 
-2225 DPRQRI
+2225 
-2231 EAERTQQVVGNKN
+2231 
-2244 PGPEKLTFKEKMK
+2244 
-2257 MFAQEVGEQESPKD
+2257 
-2271 KMKISRA
+2271 
-2278 QREIETNLNG
+2278 
-2288 S
+2288 

>member
-1 MANDRERKAQEREK
+1 MASDRERKVQEREK
-15 LKNIIDQWN
+15 LKNIINQWN

-36 NEDLEFH
+36 NEELEFH

-67 ASTTDVIE
+67 ATTQDVLE

-106 LKGDERPLLVQLD
+106 LQADQKPLLVQLD

-165 REKRERLKAAEE
+165 REKKEMLKAAEE
-177 SKPDGIAERLYSEL
+177 SKKDGIAEQLYSEL

-209 RRAQILE
+209 RRQRELE
-216 KKLQQFCQEGGS
+216 QKLKRFCQEGGT

-252 STKDSASY
+252 STKDSALY
-260 VVKEILNKYG
+260 VVKEILDKYG
-270 YDKEDPGQYC
+270 YEKEDPVQYC
-280 LVQTIVSHH
+280 LVQVIVPHH
-289 TQPENQDFQ
+289 NQSDVPDYQ
-298 TNGGIREYILDDD
+298 STGGIREYILDDD
-311 DCPLLIQQQHNRNR
+311 DCPLMIQHQHNRNK
-325 GALSFHVRRRP
+325 GTLTFHVRKRP

-350 TKDDLGYRSDDANEK
+350 TKSEDLNYRHDNTIEK

-372 NPDGTESHGPAKKHR
+372 NPDGSEPSGPPKKHR

-398 RSSSIGG
+398 RSSSTGG

-419 CVIAHTQGIV
+419 CVIAHTERIV
-429 TVTPSSRD
+429 TVTPCSRD

-456 MVVRFGKLHT
+456 MAVRFGKLHT
-466 FRFVDPLHD
+466 FRFVDPMHD

-494 RREDQLS
+494 RREDNVS

-540 RSLGRESTHGR
+540 RSVGRESVHGR
-551 SSERFEQKRGSD
+551 TESERFEQKRGND

-570 EFWEDGEEAFLS
+570 EFWEEGEDAFLA
-582 AAISQLDPSQVQFKL
+582 AAITQLDPSQVQFKL

-642 IQDRYRDS
+642 IQDRYREAN
-650 SALAFW
+650 ALAFW

-692 RSLVT
+692 RSLIT
-697 CLQVELQDA
+697 CQQVELQDA

-713 RDDVNEEEGT
+713 RDDINEEEGT
-723 TAEVLAVLASAMSLL
+723 TADVLAVLASAMSLL

-765 KVVCETRSNL
+765 KVVCESRPNL
-775 CTRVWGSRLKRRLGR
+775 CTRLWGARLKRRLGR

-815 HLLQAPKS
+815 HLLQASKS
-823 NSEDLASISSLCFKL
+823 SSEDFASISSLCFKL

-848 RYQPSEDEPLIPRE
+848 RFQPAEDEPHIPRE
-862 LIESVVK
+862 LVESVVK
-869 VAENTADE
+869 IAENTADE

-924 IQAAYCRLTI
+924 IQAGLCRLTI

-948 QDIGRMP
+948 QDIGRIP
-955 SGGRS
+955 SGARS
-960 PSVHSHVDDNSS
+960 PSVHSHGEESTNN
-972 WKHHEPEV
+972 WKQGEPEIT
-980 ATIRL
+980 TIRL

-997 AAGGV
+997 AAGGA
-1002 DHDKLGI
+1002 DQDKLGI
-1009 YIKSVVKGGA
+1009 YVKSVVKGGA

-1057 VVTLEVA
+1057 VVALEVA
-1064 KQAAIYNGLSDLLSK
+1064 KQGAIHNGLSDLLTK
-1079 PSPTMQRDITLLQRE
+1079 PSPVIQR
-1094 KAFGVPPCG
+1094 G
-1103 CESHSS
+1103 
-1109 KPTANHSHFQNFP
+1109 
-1122 KINSVHLSA
+1122 
-1131 KQKSHFSYINQPNR
+1131 
-1145 AYSDGGK
+1145 
-1152 TFEKNIKAA
+1152 
-1161 QLKMQIPGLP
+1161 
-1171 SKFTACPYN
+1171 
-1180 RTLIK
+1180 
-1185 PRSEESLNDFYS
+1185 
-1197 DCPCPFCQ
+1197 
-1205 SHLNKVKD
+1205 
-1213 KAKEDRSALYRVR
+1213 
-1226 DESEDCPLCLYKKH
+1226 
-1240 QILKEKLSQNTFTCA
+1240 
-1255 VCKSQRAHKCISSE
+1255 
-1269 NLSMPCYYLDCKD
+1269 
-1282 FCYCCDK
+1282 
-1289 NANCSLKCSIAAHSY
+1289 
-1304 LDKAEFFKEYNRKVA
+1304 
-1319 RDIFS
+1319 
-1324 LLPYQRS
+1324 
-1331 SKFSSTETLCSSGSC
+1331 
-1346 PWEISSQTSRPR
+1346 PR
-1358 RMSERDIPTRVMHE
+1358 RMSERDIP
-1372 NRPESRLPTGPGQ
+1372 SRLMNEHGQ
-1385 MMPPRM
+1385 EGRLHAGSNHLMPPRM
-1391 QGSKSVPS
+1391 QTSKSVPS
-1399 LNSNHDAEPVR
+1399 LNSNHEPDGMR
-1410 VHANGSV
+1410 APPNGAV
-1417 RSHEVYN
+1417 QPHDMYN

-1439 NDYPDQHSRSKS
+1439 TDYPDRYKS
-1451 ANNLRQEMPGDPRLQ
+1451 ANSLRPDVPHP
-1466 YGNPPDDPNPPP
+1466 YGGPHDDQNPPP
-1478 YPGPPE
+1478 YPGPPPA
-1484 TNRPVPH
+1484 NRPMSHPNLHQPH
-1491 PNVPPHSQPN
+1491 P
-1501 MHPPPQVPSIPASA
+1501 PAMMPATSV
-1515 IQEERHYQNIS
+1515 QEERHYQNIS
-1526 VYQQPPPP
+1526 VYQQPPLNQP
-1534 QQMPAQ
+1534 QVGQ
-1540 QPNPYTQHPR
+1540 QPNPYTMHPR
-1550 SSAQAHPQH
+1550 PPAQPHPQQ
-1559 PPRILHGSQS
+1559 PPRSLHGSQS
-1569 SLSRPDPQGLQS
+1569 SLNRPDPQGLQS

-1601 ANSMGYPHPNVGP
+1601 ANSMGYGHPNSGP
-1614 PRSPKGSQHSSVD
+1614 PRSPKGSTHSSMD
-1627 SHYGPQG
+1627 SHHGSQG
-1634 YVPPRP
+1634 YAPPRP

-1645 DFRSADPLRN
+1645 DFRSADHLRPVESDARSYTESVSH
-1655 PENDMRPYPDNV
+1655 PELNSRAYP
-1667 PHPDMNNKPYP
+1667 PH
-1678 MNSQD
+1678 SQE

-1709 VRRREDRERLILQ
+1709 LRRREERERMLLQ
-1722 QQQQQQHL
+1722 QQQMQG
-1730 QMGRG
+1730 GRG
-1735 ATWSLPRGPVPSA
+1735 GTWSLPRGPNPPI
-1748 RPPHDYH
+1748 RPPGYH
-1755 HGQPTTGHMH
+1755 HNSPNPGHPH
-1765 PPYPGAPPAPAPKP
+1765 PPYVGGPPPPAPKP
-1779 RPQMYNNPGMERVQ
+1779 RQQFYSNGPIERFQ
-1793 RPPGYT
+1793 RPPGYMNS
-1799 HPPENSY
+1799 PEAAY
-1806 DGNVMHA
+1806 HEIGGH
-1813 PPPVGARMQ
+1813 PPPVGPRMA

-1843 DGTEQKVVRPQLMPD
+1843 EGGDPKMPRQMGND
-1858 PRLNTLPAKP
+1858 LRVHSPHGKP
-1868 ANMSQNS
+1868 PPVSQNS
-1875 RVAYEMQQLV
+1875 RVTFELSQHPG
-1885 AGHDKKETSNLLS
+1885 GHDKKETSNLMS

-1903 REEKEKLHKQRQE
+1903 REEKEKMHKQRLE
-1916 EARRARDE
+1916 EARRARDD
-1924 EIRELESRPHLTP
+1924 EIRELESRHHLTP

-1964 EDDDEEQ
+1964 DDDDEDLLDRAENRERKLKMQEDLERARQRRLEWDMQQNQNPVKMQAPPPGIHSEEWKRQQQSLEEQ
-1971 EGRLRQLRLEEV
+1971 EGRLRHLRLEEV
-1983 QRKRELEVAKN
+1983 QRKMELDMART

-2001 EARRRQDEFKAPNMP
+2001 EARRRQDEFKVPNSIP
-2016 QQIPNRPSQ
+2016 QQVPNRPMK
-2025 PPVNH
+2025 PPMSHPMMV
-2030 QLLSNNQQHMSNHQ
+2030 NNQHHPISMQQ
-2044 TVPNYQMEKL
+2044 KPNSHPSEKGGR
-2054 NQIDN
+2054 IEN

-2064 VPPPLPTSPPP
+2064 IPPPLPTSPPP
-2075 IEPNYQSVYNQKP
+2075 SEPSYQTSHNQKP
-2088 ASMRNQ
+2088 APVGNQ
-2094 RLNDSHHIQQNSGV
+2094 RNNDPYQNSLMGQ
-2108 GYEKHLE
+2108 ERIQE

-2120 ARKSS
+2120 TRKSS
-2125 YEITN
+2125 YEVAN
-2130 QMSAIGTGNRY
+2130 QMSGGNRY
-2141 VPSSIRNCDNG
+2141 VTSSMRNCDNG
-2152 AQPHYPKKVSFHDSP
+2152 APHHPKKVSFHEEMEDY
-2167 VENDCD
+2167 DA
-2173 SNGNHNIETGS
+2173 NGNHDGG
-2184 SQSYTL
+2184 QSYTL

-2202 SQNLNTYNPGNTPG
+2202 SQNLNTYNPGSTPG
-2216 VIGSQEVYR
+2216 VIGTQEVYR

-2231 EAERTQQVVGNKN
+2231 EAERNHQVGTPRN

-2257 MFAQEVGEQESPKD
+2257 MFAQEVGEPETPKD
-2271 KMKISRA
+2271 KVKTSRA
-2278 QREIETNLNG
+2278 QREIEVNLNG